1 MRVYPI
7 GGTDYYPYVY
17 LGVKPYNTQEEYEPV
32 GKYFE
37 GRSTEYTVSIFLNLI
52 NVETGESATGYPQQV
67 ASTQAN
73 FSIVSGGWARIKAW
87 SLTSNASQV
96 SITIERFNPT
106 YTKPVE
112 NTYASASVTPS
123 DALQSYL
130 NTSYYIKREM
140 INRVTYVGTKHT
152 IEPQYTFTAEEK
164 AKFGDVVGIRLYTE
178 SSPAGYSVWMI
189 PMGPVCV
196 IDVTMMNMY
205 YFLTP
210 NNEQLPANSYMDADT
225 AYLPSSSSTKTMT
238 VSEMLLN
245 EQRDTIFG
253 ARVPSFALI
262 YSYPPSSQG

>member
-1 MRVYPI
+1 MRVYPMN
-7 GGTDYYPYVY
+7 GTDYYPYVY
-17 LGVKPYNTQEEYEPV
+17 LGVKPYGTQEEYEPV

-37 GRSTEYTVSIFLNLI
+37 GRSTEYTVLIFLNLI

-112 NTYASASVTPS
+112 NTYASASVTPW

-130 NTSYYIKREM
+130 NTSYYVAAGM
-140 INRVTYVGTKHT
+140 TNRVTYVGTKHT
-152 IEPQYTFTAEEK
+152 IEPSYTFTAEEK
-164 AKFGDVVGIRLYTE
+164 AKFGDVVGIRLFTE
-178 SSPAGYSVWMI
+178 SSPAGKQEWM
-189 PMGPVCV
+189 MGMGARYIVD
-196 IDVTMMNMY
+196 ITMMNMY

-210 NNEQLPANSYMDADT
+210 NNEQLPANSYMDADI
-225 AYLPSSSSTKTMT
+225 AYSVGGVTKSTI
-238 VSEMLLN
+238 SEMLLN
-245 EQRDTIFG
+245 EQRGIIFG
-253 ARVPSFALI
+253 AAVPSFALI